1 MHTLGLMQV
10 LYDPQYNPLWFG
22 LFSNINFCL
31 FVCSSSPS
39 SILKNFSLQ
48 QSFPAMIRKE
58 SEITSDIVSFYH
70 EVLINEKTIHAPDD
84 LTKITASNRFLLSFK
99 PFPRQFSASTLC
111 RKIVS
116 LFLIGVLDCL
126 LSLFP
131 STL

>member
-10 LYDPQYNPLWFG
+10 LYDLWFG
-22 LFSNINFCL
+22 LFSNTIFCLSVCL
-31 FVCSSSPS
+31 FVCSSPS

-126 LSLFP
+126 LSLFT